1 MKLNAIHRYRHLAWL
16 VLAFLVAWSSVYAIS
31 CFYPLDFYANRS
43 IALGLFLLVTMQ
55 GLVMSFLQLIGIWLV
70 FGPGRYLVRILF
82 SVLSCLVGLSVMWIA
97 MHLSKIVV
105 PNGSTLNDYNNSA
118 LIPAVNGL
126 FMDVVLLFPFFFLL
140 LQLPSALVRFMFGW
154 QINWGDTP
162 PQKRPLA
169 ISDLLVITTL
179 IAAAAASR
187 SWINFDD
194 LESIN
199 SVMAIGIFWLPV
211 LILFVLPI
219 VYFTMTPWSG
229 TLGIPGWKGTGLAVY
244 VGLVLLSLFIFVL
257 VFIGGGE
264 SSYVVSLLFT
274 FVLSLWLSLWVS
286 RRTGFRLWTG
296 WSKRAFRLAN
306 GETDGGQAAEPV
318 AVVDPLE

>member
-1 MKLNAIHRYRHLAWL
+1 MMQKQPKRYRHLVWV
-16 VLAFLVAWSSVYAIS
+16 VLTFQVVWSSVYAVS

-43 IALGLFLLVTMQ
+43 IALGMVLLVTLV
-55 GLVMSFLQLIGIWLV
+55 GLVMSYLQLIGIWLV
-70 FGPGRYLVRILF
+70 FGPGRYLHRILF
-82 SVLSCLVGLSVMWIA
+82 TVLACLAGMGVMWVA

-126 FMDVVLLFPFFFLL
+126 FKDVVLLFPFFFLL
-140 LQLPSALVRFMFGW
+140 LQLPSALVRFIFGW

-179 IAAAAASR
+179 IAAAVASG

-211 LILFVLPI
+211 LILFVLPDRLFHDDAL
-219 VYFTMTPWSG
+219 VRDLGDSG
-229 TLGIPGWKGTGLAVY
+229 VERYSSGPLYLLG
-244 VGLVLLSLFIFVL
+244 
-257 VFIGGGE
+257 
-264 SSYVVSLLFT
+264 
-274 FVLSLWLSLWVS
+274 
-286 RRTGFRLWTG
+286 
-296 WSKRAFRLAN
+296 
-306 GETDGGQAAEPV
+306 AAEPAHFFRGFHGCRGFQLRPLPRVHIRVELV
-318 AVVDPLE
+318 AQPVGQPADRVSPVDRLVEAGVSFGQR

>member
-1 MKLNAIHRYRHLAWL
+1 MMQKQPKRYRHLVWV
-16 VLAFLVAWSSVYAIS
+16 VLTFQVVWSSVYAVS

-43 IALGLFLLVTMQ
+43 IALGMVLLVTLA
-55 GLVMSFLQLIGIWLV
+55 GLVMSYLQLIGIWLV
-70 FGPGRYLVRILF
+70 FGPGRYLHRILF
-82 SVLSCLVGLSVMWIA
+82 TVLACLAGMGVMWVA
-97 MHLSKIVV
+97 MHLS
-105 PNGSTLNDYNNSA
+105 NLDDYNNSA
-118 LIPAVNGL
+118 LTPAVNGL
-126 FMDVVLLFPFFFLL
+126 FKDVVLLFPFFFLL
-140 LQLPSALVRFMFGW
+140 LQLPSALVRFIFGW
-154 QINWGDTP
+154 QIKWGDTP

-179 IAAAAASR
+179 IAAAVASG

-211 LILFVLPI
+211 LILFVLPT

-229 TLGIPGWKGTGLAVY
+229 TLGIPEWKGTVLVLY
-244 VGLVLLSLFIFVL
+244 ICLVLLSLLILSVVFMGAGDSNYVPCL
-257 VFIGGGE
+257 V
-264 SSYVVSLLFT
+264 FT